1 MEIEGPSR
9 MGDQLTTSS
18 SDELLD
24 PLITQV
30 AENETN
36 SGSETKSDN
45 KDEVIPSTYPPK
57 ASASI

>member
-1 MEIEGPSR
+1 
-9 MGDQLTTSS
+9 MGDQLATSS

-45 KDEVIPSTYPPK
+45 KDEVIPFTYTPE